1 MKPCFKSVQSIKS
14 YREIYNMLKSV
25 VTLSM
30 LFTALFAQQNSEEFH
45 FVGLTASTDSIKF
58 ESSSYL
64 PDEDE
69 TSFGFRYGRQTQ
81 EWRTVFTLCG
91 NGDLQ
96 NFGLE
101 IDKILVDQLFGMPE
115 IRPYLG
121 ASAGYLRY
129 EKNDGYYYGGN
140 FGFLLYA
147 TDTVDVDL
155 SYHYYQTGKLESL
168 DTMQGASLSIH
179 YFY

>member
-1 MKPCFKSVQSIKS
+1 
-14 YREIYNMLKSV
+14 MLKTF
-25 VTLSM
+25 VTFSFI
-30 LFTALFAQQNSEEFH
+30 FTGLFAQQNAEEFH
-45 FVGLTASTDSIKF
+45 FIGLIVSTDSMKY
-58 ESSSYL
+58 ESDSIIT
-64 PDEDE
+64 DQDE
-69 TSFGFRYGRQTQ
+69 TSFGFRYGRQTH
-81 EWRTVFTLCG
+81 EWRTVFTLSG

-101 IDKILVDQLFGMPE
+101 IDKILVDELFGMPE

-121 ASAGYLRY
+121 ASAGYLHY
-129 EKNDGYYYGGN
+129 EENDGYYYGGN

-147 TDTVDVDL
+147 SDTVDVDL
-155 SYHYYQTGKLESL
+155 SYHYYQTGKLEPL

>member
-1 MKPCFKSVQSIKS
+1 
-14 YREIYNMLKSV
+14 MLKFIVAFSFI
-25 VTLSM
+25 
-30 LFTALFAQQNSEEFH
+30 FTGLFAQQNAEEFH
-45 FVGLTASTDSIKF
+45 FVGLTVSTDSMKF
-58 ESSSYL
+58 ESDSSIRNQ
-64 PDEDE
+64 DE
-69 TSFGFRYGRQTQ
+69 TSFGFRYGRQTR
-81 EWRTVFTLCG
+81 EWRTLFTLSG

-101 IDKILVDQLFGMPE
+101 VDKILIDELFGMPE

-121 ASAGYLRY
+121 GTIGYLQY

-147 TDTVDVDL
+147 SDTVDVDL
-155 SYHYYQTGKLESL
+155 SYHYYQTGSFEPL

>member
-1 MKPCFKSVQSIKS
+1 
-14 YREIYNMLKSV
+14 MLKK
-25 VTLSM
+25 T
-30 LFTALFAQQNSEEFH
+30 FILFAFLSTLLLAQQKAEEFH
-45 FVGLTASTDSIKF
+45 FIGLTISTDSMEY
-58 ESSSYL
+58 ESNANIANQ
-64 PDEDE
+64 DE
-69 TSFGFRYGRQTQ
+69 TTFGFRYGRQTLD
-81 EWRTVFTLCG
+81 WRTVFTLSG
-91 NGDLQ
+91 NGDVQ

-101 IDKILVDQLFGMPE
+101 VDKILVDALFGMPE

-121 ASAGYLRY
+121 ATVGYLNY
-129 EKNDGYYYGGN
+129 EESDGYYYGGN

-155 SYHYYQTGKLESL
+155 SYHYYQVNKLEPL